1 LQNELTI
8 TAKVKNSL
16 EKQLVSLKKTL
27 FNTKNQYRD
36 ELTSLTARNQKL
48 ELQIQKLDSEVPAFK
63 SENEKLLKQL
73 ESLKNQH
80 KSLAN

>member
-1 LQNELTI
+1 MQNELTI

-16 EKQLVSLKKTL
+16 EKELVSLKKTL

-48 ELQIQKLDSEVPAFK
+48 ELQIQKLDGEVPAVK